1 MGEINAQ
8 GIARAVT
15 FLEGGLM
22 DGVRLEDA
30 AAACGYSK
38 YHFERLFTAMVGC
51 TVYQYVRRRRLTEA
65 ARCLVD
71 SQEPLVDVAL
81 SCGFENQQA
90 FTKAFRSLYGESPRV
105 YRKKGA
111 FYPLQLPFAPQTGRE
126 EKVLG
131 RILSV
136 QKVESPAR
144 IVAGFRTHT
153 GRGFQGIGRCWRRL
167 HAAKLRFSGR
177 TDPDFTVGLDD
188 YRANFTREENQPGFD
203 YCAGVEVSG
212 DAGLP
217 RRAVRVELPACTY
230 LVFSFR
236 ARAQDPAQPLFEA
249 IYGGWFPRSS
259 ARLDETARF
268 DFVRY
273 GEQADARGESA
284 IEVWVPVRGEESG
297 LTP

>member
-8 GIARAVT
+8 GIARAVA

-65 ARCLVD
+65 ARRLVD

-90 FTKAFRSLYGESPRV
+90 STKAFRSLYGESPRV

-111 FYPLQLPFAPQTGRE
+111 FYPLQLPFAPQAGRE

-136 QKVESPAR
+136 QKVESPAW

-167 HAAKLRFSGR
+167 HAAKRRFTGR

-236 ARAQDPAQPLFEA
+236 AARRTRRSPSSRPSTAAGFPGRPRGLTRRRALTSCATGSRQTRGAK
-249 IYGGWFPRSS
+249 
-259 ARLDETARF
+259 ARLR
-268 DFVRY
+268 
-273 GEQADARGESA
+273 
-284 IEVWVPVRGEESG
+284 SG
-297 LTP
+297 FRCGAKNPG